1 MAGRNYSE
9 QDLTYKQGTGAQ
21 RSNSTTD
28 TWNQASKNASA
39 GLQQSA
45 MMDAVK
51 QGSQSLGATGAGNSG
66 NQSIINGM
74 NSVSQAVKDLR
85 QQSQNGQSPVSG
97 GQYVGGGSM
106 GNAINSWK
114 QNAGNSGYQRSPEI
128 DALVNAQ
135 KQAALAQLKSAI
147 EKQVSGYNEQIAGL
161 EPQYQQ
167 LRNQSEVERY
177 KSNQAMR
184 ESLANSGE
192 ISGGQGRQDLLN
204 LQNAYASRLNEL
216 NSQQQAQVD
225 SLSRAIA
232 DARSQGDLQAAMLA
246 AQYDAQAAEL
256 GLNDRYRYED
266 NLYRD
271 RQTAFQNA
279 LAEAGITGKYNGQDT
294 LAMQQYLTDK
304 ALAEGQLTGYY
315 GGQNTLARDQYNQS
329 VIDSDR
335 NFALNEAGVTGT
347 YNGQD
352 TLAKQ
357 QADREFA
364 LSEGQLTGW
373 YNGLPTTTQQQIN
386 IQFAQYQQSTGQ
398 QKRDNA
404 LQLLQMGMYDPQI
417 AADAGMDDATAQY
430 IANYARQTMQN
441 DLTSQGLANQQAQ
454 ADIANT
460 QANTNRLNSNFSS
473 SGGRGGSSGG
483 SRGGS
488 NGGNSGDDDDGN
500 PYKEDETGEQEF
512 SSDKVRRYYETY
524 SGTTH
529 NNLASP
535 GQTVD
540 AIEYLV
546 SKGELTNAEAVELLN
561 ALGLAGMLEVRE
573 KQNR

>member
-1 MAGRNYSE
+1 MANRNYGE
-9 QDLTYKQGTGAQ
+9 QDLAYKPGSGAQ
-21 RSNSTTD
+21 RPSSNTD
-28 TWNQASKNASA
+28 AWNQAKKNASA

-51 QGSQSLGATGAGNSG
+51 QGSQSLGSAGAGNSIAIG
-66 NQSIINGM
+66 NRGSAGQTGQNLQYNGG
-74 NSVSQAVKDLR
+74 N
-85 QQSQNGQSPVSG
+85 
-97 GQYVGGGSM
+97 GQYVGGGASAGGGSM

-135 KQAALAQLKSAI
+135 KQSALAQLKSAI

-161 EPQYQQ
+161 EPQYQG
-167 LRNQSEVERY
+167 LRSQSEVERY
-177 KSNQAMR
+177 KSQKALR

-192 ISGGQGRQDLLN
+192 LSGGQGRQDLLN

-232 DARSQGDLQAAMLA
+232 DARSQGDLQAAMLE

-256 GLNDRYRYED
+256 GLSDRYRYED

-271 RQTAFQNA
+271 RQAAFQNA
-279 LAEAGITGKYNGQDT
+279 LAEAGLTGVYNGQNT

-304 ALAEGQLTGYY
+304 ALAEGQLTG
-315 GGQNTLARDQYNQS
+315 
-329 VIDSDR
+329 
-335 NFALNEAGVTGT
+335 T
-347 YNGQD
+347 YNGVD
-352 TLAKQ
+352 TLAKT
-357 QADREFA
+357 QADRQYGLDYANTYGQSMDGTMQTQAAKEADRQFA
-364 LSEGQLTGW
+364 LAEGELTGW
-373 YNGLPTTTQQQIN
+373 YKGLPTTTQQQID

-404 LQLLQMGMYDPQI
+404 LQLLQMGMYNPQI

-473 SGGRGGSSGG
+473 GGGRGGSGGGRGSGG
-483 SRGGS
+483 
-488 NGGNSGDDDDGN
+488 GNDDGN
-500 PYKEDETGEQEF
+500 NPKYPVIPPTTAQMTAADKTLNWA
-512 SSDKVRRYYETY
+512 KVRYDQEMLSEDVLERTLKIAIDNGEITPEQAQEIASEFPWPLEFTYE
-524 SGTTH
+524 
-529 NNLASP
+529 
-535 GQTVD
+535 
-540 AIEYLV
+540 E
-546 SKGELTNAEAVELLN
+546 
-561 ALGLAGMLEVRE
+561 
-573 KQNR
+573 